1 MLNLRDLFCGDEVH
15 SATDKHPFQVMTNF
29 VRKS

>member
-1 MLNLRDLFCGDEVH
+1 MNLRDLFCGDEVH

-29 VRKS
+29 VCKS